1 MLETKEVVLLINS
14 MDLIEILK
22 LLELF
27 IKDMVYHN
35 IIVDVLCY
43 SVIALSRKNI
53 TIIFNFAM

>member
-1 MLETKEVVLLINS
+1 MVLLINS

-35 IIVDVLCY
+35 RIVDVLCY
-43 SVIALSRKNI
+43 SVIALNRKNI

>member
-1 MLETKEVVLLINS
+1 MVLLINS

-22 LLELF
+22 LLELS

-35 IIVDVLCY
+35 RIVDVLFY
-43 SVIALSRKNI
+43 SVIALNRKNI